1 MTLYLKIKE
10 IREKKGLTQLELANK
25 LGTTYQVIS
34 DYERNKRTPSIERA
48 MQLADALECSLD
60 DLVDMQ
66 AYIYNLYN
74 KKS

>member
-1 MTLYLKIKE
+1 MIHYLKL
-10 IREKKGLTQLELANK
+10 RELRSAKGMTQKELADI
-25 LGTTYQVIS
+25 LDVSETTIFK
-34 DYERNKRTPSIERA
+34 YEKGIMKPSLERA

-74 KKS
+74 KNK

>member
-10 IREKKGLTQLELANK
+10 LREKKGLTQLELAKK
-25 LGTTYQVIS
+25 LGIS
-34 DYERNKRTPSIERA
+34 DITISKYERYVQTPSIERA

-74 KKS
+74 KNK